1 MDVMSNRIN
10 SHAKDECHAKD
21 ANDNKGKCHAKDDS
35 IIYDKYADTFI
46 VKCPHCFNL
55 CSIAAKD
62 IRCKIFRHGILK
74 STMKPIPPH
83 SSKELCDYLAEN
95 ALVYGCAKPFMFDG
109 NTIEKCDYI

>member
-1 MDVMSNRIN
+1 MDVMSNRID
-10 SHAKDECHAKD
+10 SHAKD
-21 ANDNKGKCHAKDDS
+21 KCHTKDDS

-55 CSIAAKD
+55 CSIATKE

-74 STMKPIPPH
+74 SNLKPIPPH
-83 SSKELCDYLAEN
+83 SSKELCDYLAQN
-95 ALVYGCAKPFMFDG
+95 GLVYGCAKPFTFDG